1 MNSTLITYILAV
13 VISFSAVTAIT
24 IHPLSIYAQTQP
36 TQQQPSTQ
44 QQQQPS
50 TQQQQQLST
59 QQQQLSTQP
68 LAISPSCGQV
78 ITENVV
84 LTSNLNCAETDGLIV
99 NAGDIVIDL
108 NGHTISGPDVD
119 SDTKTSSKVGIMI
132 PNVNNV
138 VVQDG
143 TIEGFQAGILMTG
156 SQNVEIKGIVAKNNQ
171 IGLFSTGSTIVN
183 AHLSIIMNNQIGI
196 AGHSTQQ
203 STIEDNILFQNTL
216 AGVTLVN
223 SDNSVITLNSITE
236 SGNGLYVDN
245 QSTQNNVNFN
255 NVLLNTIDVNNANGL
270 PVNTN
275 VNTFDQNNCM
285 TSNPSGICI
294 GK

>member
-1 MNSTLITYILAV
+1 MAYMLAAI
-13 VISFSAVTAIT
+13 ISFSAVAAIT
-24 IHPLSIYAQTQP
+24 MQPISLSAQTQP
-36 TQQQPSTQ
+36 AQQQPTA
-44 QQQQPS
+44 QQQP
-50 TQQQQQLST
+50 
-59 QQQQLSTQP
+59 STQP

-78 ITENVV
+78 ITQNVI
-84 LTSNLNCAETDGLIV
+84 LTSNLNCAESDGLIV
-99 NAGDIVIDL
+99 GASDIVVDL

-132 PNVNNV
+132 PNMNNV

-143 TIEGFQAGILMTG
+143 TIEGFQAGVLMTG
-156 SQNVEIKGIVAKNNQ
+156 SQNVEIKGVVAKNNQ
-171 IGLFSTGSTIVN
+171 IGLFSTGASILN

-203 STIEDNILFQNTL
+203 STIENNILFQNTL

-236 SGNGLYVDN
+236 SGNGLYIDN
-245 QSTQNNVNFN
+245 QSNQNNVNFN
-255 NVLLNTIDVNNANGL
+255 NVLLNTIDINNANGL

-275 VNTFDQNNCM
+275 QNTYDQNNCM
-285 TSNPSGICI
+285 TANPSGICI

>member
-1 MNSTLITYILAV
+1 MNRTLFTYMLTAI
-13 VISFSAVTAIT
+13 ISFSAITAIT
-24 IHPLSIYAQTQP
+24 MQPISVTAQTQP
-36 TQQQPSTQ
+36 LQLQQAQTPAT
-44 QQQQPS
+44 
-50 TQQQQQLST
+50 
-59 QQQQLSTQP
+59 TQP

-78 ITENVV
+78 ITQNVV

-99 NAGDIVIDL
+99 NAGNIVIDL
-108 NGHTISGPDVD
+108 NGHTISGPDID

-156 SQNVEIKGIVAKNNQ
+156 SQNVEVKGMVVKNNQ
-171 IGLFSTGSTIVN
+171 IGLFSTGSSIVN

-203 STIEDNILFQNTL
+203 STIEDNIIFQNTL

-245 QSTQNNVNFN
+245 QSNQNNVNFN

-275 VNTFDQNNCM
+275 GNTYDQNNCM

>member
-1 MNSTLITYILAV
+1 MNRTFMIYILAAI
-13 VISFSAVTAIT
+13 ISFSAITAIT
-24 IHPLSIYAQTQP
+24 MQPISVSAQTQP
-36 TQQQPSTQ
+36 AEQQPQTPAQ
-44 QQQQPS
+44 VQPV
-50 TQQQQQLST
+50 
-59 QQQQLSTQP
+59 
-68 LAISPSCGQV
+68 AISPSCGQV
-78 ITENVV
+78 ITQNVV

-108 NGHTISGPDVD
+108 NGHTISGPDID
-119 SDTKTSSKVGIMI
+119 SDTQTSSKVGIMI

-143 TIEGFQAGILMTG
+143 TIEGFQAGVLMTG
-156 SQNVEIKGIVAKNNQ
+156 SQNVEVKGMVIKNNQ
-171 IGLFSTGSTIVN
+171 IGLFSTGASIVN

-203 STIEDNILFQNTL
+203 STFEDNIIFQNAL
-216 AGVTLVN
+216 AGITLVN

-236 SGNGLYVDN
+236 SGNGLYIDN
-245 QSTQNNVNFN
+245 QSNQNNINFN

-275 VNTFDQNNCM
+275 GNTYDQNNCM
-285 TSNPSGICI
+285 TANPSGICI

>member
-1 MNSTLITYILAV
+1 MSKTLIIYILATLIAFSSV
-13 VISFSAVTAIT
+13 TTITMQPIDIS
-24 IHPLSIYAQTQP
+24 AQTQP
-36 TQQQPSTQ
+36 TAPQQQSPLQTQ
-44 QQQQPS
+44 QQASQQ
-50 TQQQQQLST
+50 
-59 QQQQLSTQP
+59 QP

-78 ITENVV
+78 ITQNVV
-84 LTSNLNCAETDGLIV
+84 LTSNLNCADSDGLIV
-99 NAGDIVIDL
+99 GASDIVIDL

-119 SDTKTSSKVGIMI
+119 SQEKTSSKVGVMI
-132 PNVNNV
+132 PNMNNV

-143 TIEGFQAGILMTG
+143 TIQGFQAGVLMTG
-156 SQNVEIKGIVAKNNQ
+156 SQNVELSNIISKNNQ
-171 IGLFSTGSTIVN
+171 IGLFSTGASIVN
-183 AHLSIIMNNQIGI
+183 AHLSILMNNEIGF

-203 STIEDNILFQNTL
+203 ATIEDNILYQNAL
-216 AGVTLVN
+216 AGITLVN
-223 SDNSVITLNSITE
+223 SDNGVLTLNSITE

-245 QSTQNNVNFN
+245 QSNNNNVNFN
-255 NVLLNTIDVNNANGL
+255 NVLLNTVDVNNANGL

>member
-1 MNSTLITYILAV
+1 MNRILMIYILAV
-13 VISFSAVTAIT
+13 IISFSAVTAIT
-24 IHPLSIYAQTQP
+24 MQPLSINAQLQP
-36 TQQQPSTQ
+36 LQQQTPA
-44 QQQQPS
+44 PG
-50 TQQQQQLST
+50 
-59 QQQQLSTQP
+59 QP

-78 ITENVV
+78 ITQNVI
-84 LTSNLNCAETDGLIV
+84 LTSNLNCAESDGLIV
-99 NAGDIVIDL
+99 DAGNIVIDL

-119 SDTKTSSKVGIMI
+119 SDTKTSSKTGIVI

-143 TIEGFQAGILMTG
+143 SIEGFQAGILMTG
-156 SQNVEIKGIVAKNNQ
+156 SQNVEVKGMVVKNNQ
-171 IGLFSTGSTIVN
+171 IGLFSTGSSIVN

-216 AGVTLVN
+216 AGITLVN

-236 SGNGLYVDN
+236 SGNGLYIDN
-245 QSTQNNVNFN
+245 QSNQNNVNFN

-275 VNTFDQNNCM
+275 GNTYDQNNCM
-285 TSNPSGICI
+285 TANPSGICI

>member
-1 MNSTLITYILAV
+1 MNRTLMAYMLAAI
-13 VISFSAVTAIT
+13 ISFSAVAAIT
-24 IHPLSIYAQTQP
+24 MQPISLSAQTQP
-36 TQQQPSTQ
+36 AQQQPQLTAQQ

-50 TQQQQQLST
+50 S
-59 QQQQLSTQP
+59 QP

-78 ITENVV
+78 ITQNVI
-84 LTSNLNCAETDGLIV
+84 LTSNLNCAESDGLIV
-99 NAGDIVIDL
+99 GASDIVVDL

-132 PNVNNV
+132 PNMNNV

-156 SQNVEIKGIVAKNNQ
+156 SQNVEVKGIVAKNNQ
-171 IGLFSTGSTIVN
+171 IGLFSTGASILN

-216 AGVTLVN
+216 AGITLVN
-223 SDNSVITLNSITE
+223 SDNSVITLNSI
-236 SGNGLYVDN
+236 
-245 QSTQNNVNFN
+245 
-255 NVLLNTIDVNNANGL
+255 DVNNANGL

-275 VNTFDQNNCM
+275 GNTYDQNNCM
-285 TSNPSGICI
+285 TANPSGICI